1 MLLENQGVG
10 DEKIENSINN
20 MTQQLKRELNKSIW
34 D

>member
-10 DEKIENSINN
+10 DKQIENSINN
-20 MTQQLKRELNKSIW
+20 MTQQLKQELNKSIW